1 MTRLLLLHGS
11 KIMKDLLLVGAT
23 GLVGQSVLRQAL
35 ADSRV
40 AKLIAVTRKPLPPQ
54 PRLEN
59 PLVDFDALPA
69 DAPWWQVDGGICTLG
84 TTMRQAGSHIAFRKV
99 DVEYPLTV
107 ARLLHQNG
115 AQSFAFNSS
124 IGANPKARAFYMRVK
139 GEVEQ
144 RLIAGGFP
152 SLTLV
157 RPSGILG
164 PRTPSRAWEARTI
177 RMFHS
182 IRPILPRHYR
192 VVPADKIAKALLE
205 AAINAPP
212 GVHIVESER
221 L

>member
-1 MTRLLLLHGS
+1 MAV
-11 KIMKDLLLVGAT
+11 LLLVGAT

-40 AKLIAVTRKPLPPQ
+40 TKLVAVTRKPLPPQ
-54 PRLEN
+54 TGLEN
-59 PLVDFDALPA
+59 PTVDFDALPA
-69 DAPWWQVDGGICTLG
+69 EASWWQVDGGICTLG
-84 TTMRQAGSHIAFRKV
+84 TTMRQAGSHHAFRKV
-99 DVEYPLTV
+99 DVDYPLAV
-107 ARLLHQNG
+107 ARLLRQHG

-144 RLIAGGFP
+144 RLISLGFP

-164 PRTPSRAWEARTI
+164 PRKPHRAWEARTI
-177 RMFHS
+177 RVFHS
-182 IRPILPRHYR
+182 LRPLLPRHYR
-192 VVPADKIAKALLE
+192 VVPADKIAKALLD
-205 AAINAPP
+205 AAIAAPS
-212 GVHIVESER
+212 GVHIMESER

>member
-1 MTRLLLLHGS
+1 MT
-11 KIMKDLLLVGAT
+11 DLLLVGAT

-40 AKLIAVTRKPLPPQ
+40 SKVVAVTRNPLPRQ

-69 DAPWWQVDGGICTLG
+69 DAAWWQVHAGICTLG
-84 TTMRQAGSHIAFRKV
+84 TTMREAGSHAAFRKV
-99 DVEYPLTV
+99 DVDYPLAV
-107 ARLLHQNG
+107 AKLLYDHG
-115 AQSFAFNSS
+115 AKSFAFNSS
-124 IGANPKARAFYMRVK
+124 IGANPKARAFYNRVK

-164 PRTPSRAWEARTI
+164 PRKPHRAWEARTI
-177 RMFHS
+177 RVFHS
-182 IRPILPRHYR
+182 LRPVLPRHYR

-205 AAINAPP
+205 AAITAPP

>member
-1 MTRLLLLHGS
+1 MT
-11 KIMKDLLLVGAT
+11 DLLLVGAT

-40 AKLIAVTRKPLPPQ
+40 SKVVAVTRNPLPPQ

-69 DAPWWQVDGGICTLG
+69 DAPWWQVHAGICTLG
-84 TTMRQAGSHIAFRKV
+84 TTMREAGSHAAFRKV
-99 DVEYPLTV
+99 DVDYPLAV
-107 ARLLHQNG
+107 AKLLYDHG
-115 AQSFAFNSS
+115 AKSFAFNSS
-124 IGANPKARAFYMRVK
+124 IGANPKARAFYNRVK

-164 PRTPSRAWEARTI
+164 PRKPHRAWEARTI
-177 RMFHS
+177 RVFHS
-182 IRPILPRHYR
+182 LRPVLPRHYR
-192 VVPADKIAKALLE
+192 VVPADKIAKALLD
-205 AAINAPP
+205 AAITAPP

>member
-1 MTRLLLLHGS
+1 MT
-11 KIMKDLLLVGAT
+11 DLLLVGAT
-23 GLVGQSVLRQAL
+23 GLVGQAVLRQAL

-40 AKLIAVTRKPLPPQ
+40 SKVVAVTRKPLPAHDK
-54 PRLEN
+54 LEN

-69 DAPWWQVDGGICTLG
+69 DAPWWKVDAGICTLG
-84 TTMRQAGSHIAFRKV
+84 TTMRQAGSPVAFRKV

-107 ARLLHQNG
+107 AKLLRDHG

-124 IGANPKARAFYMRVK
+124 IGANPKSRAFYMRVK
-139 GEVEQ
+139 GEVEH

-164 PRTPSRAWEARTI
+164 PRRQNRRWEARTI
-177 RMFHS
+177 RVFHS
-182 IRPILPRHYR
+182 LRPILPRHYR

>member
-1 MTRLLLLHGS
+1 
-11 KIMKDLLLVGAT
+11 MKDLLLVGAT
-23 GLVGQSVLRQAL
+23 GLVGQSVLRHAL
-35 ADSRV
+35 ADSRIGKV
-40 AKLIAVTRKPLPPQ
+40 IAVTRKPLPPQ
-54 PRLEN
+54 PKLEN

-69 DAPWWQVDGGICTLG
+69 DAPWWKVDAGICTLG
-84 TTMRQAGSHIAFRKV
+84 TTMRQAGSPLAFRKV
-99 DVEYPLTV
+99 DVEYPLAV
-107 ARLLHQNG
+107 AKLLRDNG

-144 RLIAGGFP
+144 RLIAGAFP

-164 PRTPSRAWEARTI
+164 PRNPHRRWEARTI

-182 IRPILPRHYR
+182 LRPILPRHYR
-192 VVPADKIAKALLE
+192 VVPADKIAMALLE

>member
-1 MTRLLLLHGS
+1 MT
-11 KIMKDLLLVGAT
+11 DLLLVGAT

-40 AKLIAVTRKPLPPQ
+40 SKVVAVTRNPLPRQ

-69 DAPWWQVDGGICTLG
+69 DAPWWQVHAGICTLG
-84 TTMRQAGSHIAFRKV
+84 TTMREAGSHAAFRKV
-99 DVEYPLTV
+99 DVDYPLAV
-107 ARLLHQNG
+107 AKLLYDHG
-115 AQSFAFNSS
+115 AKSFAFNSS
-124 IGANPKARAFYMRVK
+124 IGANPKARAFYNRVK

-164 PRTPSRAWEARTI
+164 PRKPHRAWEARTI
-177 RMFHS
+177 RVFHS
-182 IRPILPRHYR
+182 LRPVLPRHYR
-192 VVPADKIAKALLE
+192 VVPADKIAKALLD
-205 AAINAPP
+205 AAITAPP

>member
-1 MTRLLLLHGS
+1 MAV
-11 KIMKDLLLVGAT
+11 LLLVGAT
-23 GLVGQSVLRQAL
+23 GLVGQAVTRLAL

-40 AKLIAVTRKPLPPQ
+40 TKLVAITRQPLPAHDK
-54 PRLEN
+54 LEN
-59 PLVDFDALPA
+59 PLVDFDALPD
-69 DAPWWQVDGGICTLG
+69 DAGWWQVDGGICTLG
-84 TTMRQAGSHIAFRKV
+84 TTLRQAGSHHAFRKV
-99 DVEYPLTV
+99 DVDYPLAV
-107 ARLLHQNG
+107 AQRLHAKG
-115 AQSFAFNSS
+115 ARSFAFNSS
-124 IGANPKARAFYMRVK
+124 IGANPRSRAFYMRVK

-164 PRTPSRAWEARTI
+164 KRQPHRVWEERTLRA
-177 RMFHS
+177 FHA

-192 VVPADKIAKALLE
+192 VVPADKIARALLE

-212 GVHIVESER
+212 GVHIIESEK

>member
-1 MTRLLLLHGS
+1 MAV
-11 KIMKDLLLVGAT
+11 LLLVGAT
-23 GLVGQSVLRQAL
+23 GLVGQAVLRQAL

-40 AKLIAVTRKPLPPQ
+40 TKLVAITRKPLPPHDK
-54 PRLEN
+54 LEN
-59 PLVDFDALPA
+59 PLVDFDALPD
-69 DAPWWQVDGGICTLG
+69 DAAWWQVDGGICTLG
-84 TTMRQAGSHIAFRKV
+84 TTMREAGSHHAFRKV
-99 DVEYPLTV
+99 DVDYPLAV
-107 ARLLHQNG
+107 AQRLHQKG
-115 AQSFAFNSS
+115 ARSFAFNSS
-124 IGANPKARAFYMRVK
+124 IGANPKSRAFYMRVK

-164 PRTPSRAWEARTI
+164 KRQPHRAWEERTL
-177 RMFHS
+177 RAFHA

-192 VVPADKIAKALLE
+192 VVPADKIAAALLE

-212 GVHIVESER
+212 GVHIIESEK

>member
-1 MTRLLLLHGS
+1 MTE
-11 KIMKDLLLVGAT
+11 LLLVGAT

-40 AKLIAVTRKPLPPQ
+40 SKVVAVTRNPLPPQ

-69 DAPWWQVDGGICTLG
+69 DAPWWQVHAGICTLG
-84 TTMRQAGSHIAFRKV
+84 TTMREAGSHAAFRKV
-99 DVEYPLTV
+99 DVDYPLAV
-107 ARLLHQNG
+107 AKLLYDNG
-115 AQSFAFNSS
+115 AKSFAFNSS
-124 IGANPKARAFYMRVK
+124 IGANPKARAFYNRVK

-164 PRTPSRAWEARTI
+164 PRKPHRAWEARTI
-177 RMFHS
+177 RVFHS
-182 IRPILPRHYR
+182 LRPVLPRHYR
-192 VVPADKIAKALLE
+192 VVPADKIARALLE
-205 AAINAPP
+205 AAITAPP

>member
-1 MTRLLLLHGS
+1 MT
-11 KIMKDLLLVGAT
+11 DLLLVGAT

-40 AKLIAVTRKPLPPQ
+40 SKVVAVTRQALPPQ

-69 DAPWWQVDGGICTLG
+69 DAPWWQVHAGICTLG
-84 TTMRQAGSHIAFRKV
+84 TTMREAGSHAAFRKV
-99 DVEYPLTV
+99 DVDYPLAV
-107 ARLLHQNG
+107 AKLLYDHG

-124 IGANPKARAFYMRVK
+124 IGANPKARAFYNRVK

-164 PRTPSRAWEARTI
+164 PRKPHRAWEARTI
-177 RMFHS
+177 RVFHS
-182 IRPILPRHYR
+182 LRPVLPRHYR
-192 VVPADKIAKALLE
+192 VVPADKIARALLE
-205 AAINAPP
+205 AAITAPP

>member
-1 MTRLLLLHGS
+1 MAYPIIAARS
-11 KIMKDLLLVGAT
+11 KSMKDLLLVGAT
-23 GLVGQSVLRQAL
+23 GLVGQSVLRHAL
-35 ADSRV
+35 ADSRIGKIV
-40 AKLIAVTRKPLPPQ
+40 AVTRKPLPPQ
-54 PRLEN
+54 PKLEN

-69 DAPWWQVDGGICTLG
+69 DAPWWNVDGGICTLG
-84 TTMRQAGSHIAFRKV
+84 TTMRQAGSPLAFRKV
-99 DVEYPLTV
+99 DVEYPLAV
-107 ARLLHQNG
+107 AKLLRDHG

-144 RLIAGGFP
+144 RLIAGAFP

-164 PRTPSRAWEARTI
+164 PRKPNRRWEARTI

-182 IRPILPRHYR
+182 LRPILPRHFR
-192 VVPADKIAKALLE
+192 VVPADKIARALLE

>member
-1 MTRLLLLHGS
+1 
-11 KIMKDLLLVGAT
+11 
-23 GLVGQSVLRQAL
+23 
-35 ADSRV
+35 
-40 AKLIAVTRKPLPPQ
+40 LPPHA
-54 PRLEN
+54 RLEN

-69 DAPWWQVDGGICTLG
+69 DAPWWQVHGGICTLG
-84 TTMRQAGSHIAFRKV
+84 TTMRQAGSHAAFRKV
-99 DVEYPLTV
+99 DVDYPLTV
-107 ARLLHQNG
+107 ARLLHEHG

-164 PRTPSRAWEARTI
+164 PRKPHRAWEARTI
-177 RMFHS
+177 RVFHS
-182 IRPILPRHYR
+182 LRPLLPRHYHP
-192 VVPADKIAKALLE
+192 VSPDKIAKALLE
-205 AAINAPP
+205 AAITAPP
-212 GVHIVESER
+212 GVHIVESEQ

>member
-1 MTRLLLLHGS
+1 MAVLLL
-11 KIMKDLLLVGAT
+11 IGAT

-40 AKLIAVTRKPLPPQ
+40 EKLIAVTRKALPPQ
-54 PRLEN
+54 SRLEN
-59 PLVDFDALPA
+59 PLVDFDDLPA
-69 DAPWWQVDGGICTLG
+69 DAPWWKVSGGICTLG
-84 TTMRQAGSHIAFRKV
+84 TTMREAGSHQAFRKV
-99 DVEYPLTV
+99 DVDYPLAV
-107 ARLLHQNG
+107 ARLLRQNG

-144 RLIAGGFP
+144 RLISIGFP
-152 SLTLV
+152 SLTLL

-164 PRTPSRAWEARTI
+164 PRKPHRAWEARTI
-177 RMFHS
+177 RVFHS
-182 IRPILPRHYR
+182 LRPILPRHYR
-192 VVPADKIAKALLE
+192 VVPADKIAKALIE
-205 AAINAPP
+205 AAIAGPA

>member
-1 MTRLLLLHGS
+1 MAYPIIAARS
-11 KIMKDLLLVGAT
+11 KSMKDLLLVGAT
-23 GLVGQSVLRQAL
+23 GLVGQSVLRHAL
-35 ADSRV
+35 ADSRIGKIV
-40 AKLIAVTRKPLPPQ
+40 AVTRKPLPPQ
-54 PRLEN
+54 PKLEN
-59 PLVDFDALPA
+59 PVVDFDALPA
-69 DAPWWQVDGGICTLG
+69 DAPWWNVDGGICTLG
-84 TTMRQAGSHIAFRKV
+84 TTMRQAESHLAFRKV
-99 DVEYPLTV
+99 DVDYPLAV
-107 ARLLHQNG
+107 AKLLRDHG

-144 RLIAGGFP
+144 RLIAGAFP

-164 PRTPSRAWEARTI
+164 PRRPNRRWEARTI

-182 IRPILPRHYR
+182 LRPILPRHYR
-192 VVPADKIAKALLE
+192 VVPADKIARALLE

>member
-1 MTRLLLLHGS
+1 MAT
-11 KIMKDLLLVGAT
+11 LLLVGAT
-23 GLVGQSVLRQAL
+23 GLVGQAVVQQAL
-35 ADSRV
+35 ADDRV
-40 AKLIAVTRKPLPPQ
+40 EKLIALTRKPLPPQ

-69 DAPWWQVDGGICTLG
+69 EAAWWNVDGGICTLG
-84 TTMRQAGSHIAFRKV
+84 TTMREAGSHNAFRKV
-99 DVEYPLTV
+99 DVDYPLTV
-107 ARLLHQNG
+107 ARLLHEHG
-115 AQSFAFNSS
+115 AKSFAFNSS

-139 GEVEQ
+139 GEVDQ
-144 RLIAGGFP
+144 RLIAGGFA

-164 PRTPSRAWEARTI
+164 PRKPHRAWEERTI
-177 RMFHS
+177 RVFHS
-182 IRPILPRHYR
+182 LRPILPRHYR
-192 VVPADKIAKALLE
+192 VVSADKIAHALLE

>member
-1 MTRLLLLHGS
+1 MT
-11 KIMKDLLLVGAT
+11 DLLLVGAT

-40 AKLIAVTRKPLPPQ
+40 AKVIALTRKPLPPHHG
-54 PRLEN
+54 LEN
-59 PLVDFDALPA
+59 PLVDFEALPA
-69 DAPWWQVDGGICTLG
+69 DAPWWQVHGGICTLG
-84 TTMRQAGSHIAFRKV
+84 TTMRQAGSHVAFRKV
-99 DVEYPLTV
+99 DVDYPLAV
-107 ARLLHQNG
+107 ARLLREHG

-124 IGANPKARAFYMRVK
+124 IGADPKARAFYTRVK

-144 RLIAGGFP
+144 RLIACGFP

-164 PRTPSRAWEARTI
+164 PRKPHRAWEARTI
-177 RMFHS
+177 RVFHTL
-182 IRPILPRHYR
+182 RPLLPRHYR

-205 AAINAPP
+205 AAISAPP
-212 GVHIVESER
+212 GVQIIESEQ

>member
-1 MTRLLLLHGS
+1 MS
-11 KIMKDLLLVGAT
+11 VLLLVGAT
-23 GLVGQSVLRQAL
+23 GLVGQSVMRQAL

-40 AKLIAVTRKPLPPQ
+40 EKLVALTRKPLAEQ

-59 PLVDFDALPA
+59 HLVDFDALPA
-69 DAPWWQVDGGICTLG
+69 DAAWWNVDGGICTLG
-84 TTMRQAGSHIAFRKV
+84 TTMREAGSHQAFRKV
-99 DVEYPLTV
+99 DVDYPLAV
-107 ARLLHQNG
+107 ARLLHEHG
-115 AQSFAFNSS
+115 ARSFAFNSS
-124 IGANPKARAFYMRVK
+124 IGANPKARAFYTRVK

-144 RLIAGGFP
+144 RLIAGGFT

-164 PRTPSRAWEARTI
+164 PRKPHRAWEARTI
-177 RMFHS
+177 RVFHS
-182 IRPILPRHYR
+182 LRPVLPRHYR

-205 AAINAPP
+205 AALTAPA

>member
-1 MTRLLLLHGS
+1 
-11 KIMKDLLLVGAT
+11 MKDLLLVGAT
-23 GLVGQSVLRQAL
+23 GLVGQAVLRQAL
-35 ADSRV
+35 ADNRI
-40 AKLIAVTRKPLPPQ
+40 AKVVAVTRNPLPPQ

-59 PLVDFDALPA
+59 PLVDFDNLPA

-84 TTMRQAGSHIAFRKV
+84 TTMRQAGSHVAFRKV
-99 DVEYPLTV
+99 DVEYPLAV
-107 ARLLHQNG
+107 AKLLYEHG

-164 PRTPSRAWEARTI
+164 PRKSNRAWEARTI
-177 RMFHS
+177 RMFHTL
-182 IRPILPRHYR
+182 RPVLPRHYR

-205 AAINAPP
+205 AAISAPP

>member
-1 MTRLLLLHGS
+1 MAV
-11 KIMKDLLLVGAT
+11 LLLVGAT

-40 AKLIAVTRKPLPPQ
+40 TKVVAVTRMPLPPQ

-59 PLVDFDALPA
+59 PVVDFDALPA

-84 TTMRQAGSHIAFRKV
+84 TTMRQAGSHQAFRKV
-99 DVEYPLTV
+99 DVDYPLAV
-107 ARLLHQNG
+107 AKLLRQYG

-124 IGANPKARAFYMRVK
+124 IGANPKARAFYTRVK

-144 RLIAGGFP
+144 KLIACGFP

-164 PRTPSRAWEARTI
+164 PRKPHRAWEARTI
-177 RMFHS
+177 RAFHS
-182 IRPILPRHYR
+182 LRPILPRHYR

-205 AAINAPP
+205 AALTAPA
-212 GVHIVESER
+212 GVQVVESER

>member
-1 MTRLLLLHGS
+1 MT
-11 KIMKDLLLVGAT
+11 DLLLVGAT
-23 GLVGQSVLRQAL
+23 GLVGQSVLRLAL

-40 AKLIAVTRKPLPPQ
+40 SKVVALTRKALPPQ

-69 DAPWWQVDGGICTLG
+69 DAPWWQVHAGICTLG
-84 TTMRQAGSHIAFRKV
+84 TTMREAGSPAAFRKV
-99 DVEYPLTV
+99 DVDYPLAV
-107 ARLLHQNG
+107 AKLLYDHG
-115 AQSFAFNSS
+115 AKSFAFNSS
-124 IGANPKARAFYMRVK
+124 IGANPKARAFYTRVK

-164 PRTPSRAWEARTI
+164 PRKPHRRWEARTI
-177 RMFHS
+177 RVFHS
-182 IRPILPRHYR
+182 LRPILPRHYR
-192 VVPADKIAKALLE
+192 VVPADKIARALLE

-212 GVHIVESER
+212 GVHIVESEK

>member
-1 MTRLLLLHGS
+1 
-11 KIMKDLLLVGAT
+11 MKDLLLVGAT
-23 GLVGQSVLRQAL
+23 GLVGQAVLHQAL

-40 AKLIAVTRKPLPPQ
+40 AKVVAITRKPLPPQ

-99 DVEYPLTV
+99 DVEYPLAV
-107 ARLLHQNG
+107 AKLLYDHG

-144 RLIAGGFP
+144 RLIAGGFA

-164 PRTPSRAWEARTI
+164 PRKPNRVWEARTI
-177 RMFHS
+177 RMFHTL
-182 IRPILPRHYR
+182 RPVLPRHYR

-205 AAINAPP
+205 AAITAPP

-221 L
+221 I

>member
-1 MTRLLLLHGS
+1 MT
-11 KIMKDLLLVGAT
+11 DLLLVGAT
-23 GLVGQSVLRQAL
+23 GLVGPCVLRQAL
-35 ADSRV
+35 ADRRV
-40 AKLIAVTRKPLPPQ
+40 SKVVAVTRKALPPQ

-69 DAPWWQVDGGICTLG
+69 DAPWWNVDAGICTLG
-84 TTMRQAGSHIAFRKV
+84 TTMREAGSHAAFRKV
-99 DVEYPLTV
+99 DVDYPLTV
-107 ARLLHQNG
+107 ARLLHEHG

-124 IGANPKARAFYMRVK
+124 IGANPKARAFYTRVK

-164 PRTPSRAWEARTI
+164 PRKPHRAWEARTI
-177 RMFHS
+177 RVFHS
-182 IRPILPRHYR
+182 LRPILPRHYR
-192 VVPADKIAKALLE
+192 VVPADKIARALLE
-205 AAINAPP
+205 AAITAPP